1 MDRDRRRVV
10 AGSSSP
16 TAPPSETMLIGPRE
30 PVDDCA
36 VSFRLEIGQ
45 HSAGRL
51 ENHDGVMSG

>member
-1 MDRDRRRVV
+1 
-10 AGSSSP
+10 
-16 TAPPSETMLIGPRE
+16 MLIGPRE